1 MIWTIL
7 EHFSNLMTTAAAGVW
22 REAFAMLPA
31 WMKAIAVFLLVLTFG
46 MSLMECWWGYKMN
59 RGARFF
65 AGFGSGV
72 NIAFLTAALTA
83 GTEDRKVLIWVL
95 IAGAACGIV
104 YCLLPRLYLTAG
116 GVILGC
122 TAAAA
127 AGRFIPALVQGS
139 RNGRI
144 LLAVLALT
152 GGILAGAFAVKLG
165 GAVHGLIGGALL
177 GTILAGLIPLDRIT
191 FLSNI
196 PWMNQRLLR
205 MILFGVCAGTGV
217 LAQSLSLHAVRKRE
231 KMFGGSSDPAREDR
245 PEDVSEARESGSAAE
260 EGGRSSDKRQD
271 ESGRAGVQ
279 TGAYGTAGARTENSG
294 SYSQTG
300 AYGTAGARTGAF
312 GYTAAQGTAAGRA
325 VQGTAAGHASQGG
338 TAQDSSGLD
347 AFTRYELKNL
357 EDMEADI
364 SGKAG
369 EIARELTETV
379 ARAVASARLQDRC
392 ADVAEGL
399 YSPEIAA
406 EKLGMPEQMFLEAMQ
421 QKGLR
426 LPAETETARRER
438 EQTEDSADGGT
449 DRAVSDKAAGTESAQ
464 AAADDTQQRKD

>member
-127 AGRFIPALVQGS
+127 AGRFIPALEQGS

-271 ESGRAGVQ
+271 ESGRAGV
-279 TGAYGTAGARTENSG
+279 
-294 SYSQTG
+294 QTG